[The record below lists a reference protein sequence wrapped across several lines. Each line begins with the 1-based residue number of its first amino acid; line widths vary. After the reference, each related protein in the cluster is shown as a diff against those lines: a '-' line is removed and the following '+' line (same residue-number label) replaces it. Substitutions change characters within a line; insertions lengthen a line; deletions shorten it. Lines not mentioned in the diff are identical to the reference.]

1 MHSETSRCAHTHL
14 SPLLSAL
21 LVQGCPIALRAHDA
35 LWSALGCNPVM
46 WDRAEDPALAHR
58 KHHVNIDAVGPC
70 VLAGSPCERAPQFTC
85 VCVPPVL
92 LLGVHHFRPRTVT
105 TLLAAMRHC
114 VNYTRCLRD
123 LANGRQRA

>member
-1 MHSETSRCAHTHL
+1 MHEQSTCAKGAHVYTWVASMPVDAFNMWHL
-14 SPLLSAL
+14 AFNM
-21 LVQGCPIALRAHDA
+21 RD
-35 LWSALGCNPVM
+35 
-46 WDRAEDPALAHR
+46 
-58 KHHVNIDAVGPC
+58 DAVGPC
-70 VLAGSPCERAPQFTC
+70 VLAGSPGERAPQFTC

-123 LANGRQRA
+123 LANGRQSA

>member
-58 KHHVNIDAVGPC
+58 KHHVDIDP
-70 VLAGSPCERAPQFTC
+70 SPLR
-85 VCVPPVL
+85 PPS
-92 LLGVHHFRPRTVT
+92 
-105 TLLAAMRHC
+105 LLAYSFTTPSH
-114 VNYTRCLRD
+114 
-123 LANGRQRA
+123 

>member
-14 SPLLSAL
+14 SPLISAL

-58 KHHVNIDAVGPC
+58 KHHVDI
-70 VLAGSPCERAPQFTC
+70 EF
-85 VCVPPVL
+85 
-92 LLGVHHFRPRTVT
+92 VT
-105 TLLAAMRHC
+105 MR
-114 VNYTRCLRD
+114 
-123 LANGRQRA
+123 